1 VPSDIKD
8 ALMVAAKL
16 ANDETGVWRTKRAH
30 CKNDGDEASADMYEK
45 KRVKSSSL
53 TMKILA
59 LAATA

>member
-1 VPSDIKD
+1 
-8 ALMVAAKL
+8 MVAAKL